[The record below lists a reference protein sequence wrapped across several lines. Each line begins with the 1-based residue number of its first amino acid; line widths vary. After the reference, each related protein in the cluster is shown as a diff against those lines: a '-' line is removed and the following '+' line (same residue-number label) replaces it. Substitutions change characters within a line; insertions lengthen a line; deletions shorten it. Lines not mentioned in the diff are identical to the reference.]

1 MARAT
6 AGATAALPPQ
16 GQGFLEGLFNL
27 RANGTTVRTEILAG
41 ITTFM
46 TMAYI
51 IIVNPSILGNAG
63 MDVGAVMVA
72 TCLGTALGTLIMA
85 LYANYPFAMAPGMG
99 LNAFFAFTVVLGMGI
114 DWRVALGAVFIDGV
128 IFLLLTL
135 TKVRQAIINS
145 VPMSL
150 KLATGVGI
158 GLFIAFIGLQEAGL
172 IVKNDATLVSL
183 GNISSPNVLLSLFG
197 LAVMGLLL
205 ARRVK
210 GSLLLGILIT
220 SVAGMLFGI
229 TPHPKGIGDIIGAP
243 PSLAP
248 TFMQMDILG
257 ALNIGLLT
265 VIFTFT
271 FVDMFDTAGTLI
283 GVSTKA
289 GFLNEKG
296 ELPRAGQALLADALG
311 TIGGAIFGTSTVTTY
326 IESASGVAEGG
337 RTGLTAV
344 TVAVLFLLSLFF
356 APLVKLIPAAA
367 TAPALIIVG
376 LFMMEPVV
384 KINFQ
389 DYTEAIPAFLTIIMM
404 PLAYSIAEGLVF
416 GVLAFVILKLLAG
429 KAKDISLTMYIL
441 AILFIAR
448 FVIMAL

>member
-1 MARAT
+1 MAEVKLQSAD
-6 AGATAALPPQ
+6 G
-16 GQGFLEGLFNL
+16 GFLESVFHL
-27 RANGTTVRTEILAG
+27 RENRTNVRTEIIAG

-51 IIVNPSILGNAG
+51 IIVNPSILGNTG

-72 TCLGTALGTLIMA
+72 TILGATLGTLIMA
-85 LYANYPFAMAPGMG
+85 FYANYPFAMAPGMG

-114 DWRVALGAVFIDGV
+114 SWQTALAAVFVDGV
-128 IFLLLTL
+128 IFLILTL
-135 TKVRQAIINS
+135 LPVRRAIING
-145 VPMSL
+145 VPMTL
-150 KLATGVGI
+150 KLAVSVGI
-158 GLFIAFIGLQEAGL
+158 GLFIAFIGMQEAGI
-172 IVKNDATLVSL
+172 IVKNPATLVGL
-183 GNISSPNVLLSLFG
+183 GDITSPNVLLSLFG
-197 LAVMGLLL
+197 LAVMGLLIS
-205 ARRVK
+205 RRVK

-220 SVAGMLFGI
+220 TVVGMIFKLN
-229 TPHPKGIGDIIGAP
+229 PAPRSLADIVGAP

-248 TFMQMDILG
+248 TFLQMDFR
-257 ALNIGLLT
+257 GLLDVGLIT

-271 FVDMFDTAGTLI
+271 FVDLFDTAGTLI

-296 ELPRAGQALLADALG
+296 ELPRADQALLADAVG
-311 TIGGAIFGTSTVTTY
+311 TIGGAVFGTSTVTTY

-376 LFMMEPVV
+376 IFMMEPVM
-384 KINFQ
+384 KIDFT
-389 DYTEAIPAFLTIIMM
+389 DFTEAIPAFLAVAMM
-404 PLAYSIAEGLVF
+404 PFAYSIAEGLVF
-416 GVLAFVILKLLAG
+416 GVLGYVIIKLLAG
-429 KAKDISLTMYIL
+429 RAKEISVTMWVL
-441 AILFIAR
+441 AVL
-448 FVIMAL
+448 FVIRFILPLIT